1 MSKRN
6 GVGVMNSLRYQG
18 GGPMFAW
25 ILHRIT
31 GLAILLFVGLHVMAS
46 FFTQELGSS
55 WAINLNKIY
64 KSSAFQILVIFI
76 VLYHAI
82 NGTRIIILDI
92 WPKYLQYQREAI
104 WVQWVIFIPIFGLTA
119 AVIIMR
125 TLTKS

>member
-6 GVGVMNSLRYQG
+6 GVGVMDGLKYQG

-64 KSSAFQILVIFI
+64 ESSAFQILVVFI

-82 NGTRIIILDI
+82 NGTRIIILDV

-119 AVIIMR
+119 AVIIMH